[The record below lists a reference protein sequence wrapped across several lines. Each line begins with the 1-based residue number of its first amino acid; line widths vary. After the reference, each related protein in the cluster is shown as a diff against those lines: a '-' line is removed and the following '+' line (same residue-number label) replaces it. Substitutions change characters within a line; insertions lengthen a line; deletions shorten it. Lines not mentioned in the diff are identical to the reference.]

1 MAERLIE
8 LLVRNHPGVMS
19 HVTGLFARR
28 AFNIEHILCL
38 PDEGRETSRILFS
51 VDGGGRLEQIL
62 RQVEKLHDVLEAR
75 LLPEG
80 AKELFAQVTALLDAT
95 HNAGARD
102 KPENDREAKRREC
115 LKNIAASAR
124 QHDSVR

>member
-1 MAERLIE
+1 MAERVIE

-38 PDEGRETSRILFS
+38 PDAGRETSRILFS
-51 VDGGGRLEQIL
+51 VDDGGRLEQIL

-75 LLPEG
+75 LRPEG
-80 AKELFAQVTALLDAT
+80 ARELFGQVASFLDVA
-95 HNAGARD
+95 HDAGTTDRAR
-102 KPENDREAKRREC
+102 E
-115 LKNIAASAR
+115 
-124 QHDSVR
+124 